1 MKGGRRKMNKQKL
14 LLLIS
19 VAGFLL
25 IFGSGIASAYTI
37 DGFVRYDWGV
47 DLTSAVSKYHLNTNT
62 PTGPTVDV
70 ITEDNADQ
78 SSDVN
83 TFVGPGYTHNG
94 NTYDVE
100 AIYFDNDAEYGYIAI
115 ISGVAPL
122 AVRNSG
128 TYQDGYMAGD
138 IGISLTSGT
147 GNYEYGIDINN
158 DFVGGSELINAQLM
172 SVSDW
177 ARVGFFPEADP
188 WKINS
193 GSAAG
198 SGIVQAFYTGF
209 TEEYD
214 SLYNGHY
221 VLEVAFLLEDLGLS
235 FGDELTIH
243 WTMECGNDYLD
254 LVATVDPIPEP
265 ATMVLFG
272 TGLIGIAGIGRKKLI
287 KK

>member
-14 LLLIS
+14 VLLIS
-19 VAGFLL
+19 VAVFLFV
-25 IFGSGIASAYTI
+25 FGSGIASAYTI
-37 DGFVRYDWGV
+37 DGIVSDDWGI
-47 DLTSAVSKYHLNTNT
+47 DLTSAVSKYYLNNNT
-62 PTGPTVDV
+62 PTGPTVDT

-78 SSDVN
+78 SSGVN
-83 TFVGPGYTHNG
+83 TYVGPGYTHNG

-122 AVRNSG
+122 AVHNSG
-128 TYQDGYMAGD
+128 DHQPGYKAGD
-138 IGISLTSGT
+138 IGISLTGGSGD
-147 GNYEYGIDINN
+147 YEYGININN
-158 DFVGGSELINAQLM
+158 DYEGGYSSAQLM
-172 SVSDW
+172 SVTDW
-177 ARVGFFPEADP
+177 ARVGFFPDADP

-198 SGIVQAFYTGF
+198 SAEAFYTGY

-214 SLYNGHY
+214 STYNGHY
-221 VLEVAFLLEDLGLS
+221 VLEVAFFLEDLGLS